1 MSNISAN
8 SSGNASE
15 SHSSRVIVLGNEK
28 GGTGKTTLAIHLLLG
43 LQAKGAR
50 VAAIDLDGR
59 MSGFSKFLENR
70 ESWAR
75 KSRQNIYTPPYFT
88 VLPSQNKD
96 ASVREQEDFAGFAGA
111 VEKLEHVSDYLI
123 LDLPPGDTYLSRLA
137 HSMADILITPVNDG
151 FLDVNVLGDV
161 DIDDLSVKKI
171 NPYGKY
177 VLDCLTRRK
186 NIDGK
191 GFNWLLVKNRVSSLG
206 AKHKL
211 KIDMALNNLATKLD
225 ATIATNIGDRV
236 IFRELYSMG
245 LSVFDVLDKQT
256 GVKATASHNEAKK
269 EILDLIEFIDGQ

>member
-1 MSNISAN
+1 MSI
-8 SSGNASE
+8 SSGNPTENNTSK
-15 SHSSRVIVLGNEK
+15 VIVVGNEK

-50 VAAIDLDGR
+50 VAAVDLDGR
-59 MSGFSKFLENR
+59 VAGFSKFLENR
-70 ESWAR
+70 ENWAR

-88 VLPSQNKD
+88 ILPSKNKD
-96 ASVREQEDFAGFAGA
+96 IAVREQEDFAGFAGA
-111 VEKLEHVSDYLI
+111 VEKLEHISDYLI
-123 LDLPPGDTYLSRLA
+123 LDLPSGDTYLSRLA
-137 HSMADILITPVNDG
+137 HSMADILITPLNDG

-161 DIDDLSVKKI
+161 DIDDLSVKQI
-171 NPYGKY
+171 NPYGNY

-186 NIDGK
+186 KIDGI

-211 KIDMALNNLATKLD
+211 KIDTALGNLAEKLG
-225 ATIATNIGDRV
+225 ATITSHIGDRV

-269 EILDLIEFIDGQ
+269 EILDLIEFIEDK

>member
-1 MSNISAN
+1 MSIT
-8 SSGNASE
+8 SGKPAENNTSK
-15 SHSSRVIVLGNEK
+15 VIVLGNEK

-43 LQAKGAR
+43 LQAKGVR

-59 MSGFSKFLENR
+59 VAGFSKFLKNR
-70 ESWAR
+70 ETWAQN
-75 KSRQNIYTPPYFT
+75 SRQNIYTPPYFT
-88 VLPSQNKD
+88 VSPSQNKD
-96 ASVREQEDFAGFAGA
+96 TVLREQEDFAAFAGA
-111 VEKLEHVSDYLI
+111 VEKLEHISDYLI
-123 LDLPPGDTYLSRLA
+123 LDLPSGDTYLSRLA
-137 HSMADILITPVNDG
+137 HSMADILITPLNDG

-161 DIDDLSVKKI
+161 DDEFAVKHI

-191 GFNWLLVKNRVSSLG
+191 GFTWLLVKNRVSSLG

-211 KIDMALNNLATKLD
+211 KVDMALGNLAKKLG
-225 ATIATNIGDRV
+225 AKIASNIGDRV
-236 IFRELYSMG
+236 IFRELYAMG

-269 EILDLIEFIDGQ
+269 EVMDLIEYIDSK